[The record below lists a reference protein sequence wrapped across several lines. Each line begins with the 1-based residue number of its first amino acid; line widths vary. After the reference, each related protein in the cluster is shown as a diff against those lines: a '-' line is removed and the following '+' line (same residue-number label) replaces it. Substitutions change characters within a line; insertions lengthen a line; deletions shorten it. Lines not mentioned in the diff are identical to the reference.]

1 MSHRPVS
8 AEFDR
13 GKGYTYP
20 TKFFEWLF
28 DCSEIPLASAELR
41 RIAGWYPVA
50 FKKQDSGFTL
60 IMPLTAPGCLNP
72 LVNEKTG
79 KWIGNALPNAL
90 KLYPYSIQILGEAGV
105 SLCIDQNAEAQ
116 FTIDG
121 PNKLFTETGVKTDF
135 HDKMVGALEQRK
147 HRLQLDSSIL
157 EALQSHDL
165 FIPWELNLGTDDH
178 PIVREDLFTIDERR
192 LNELG
197 SNYAAVIFSEGGANL
212 VYGHLYSKLRS
223 KAPASFLLKKKKL
236 EENILKNNRNIIS
249 NFEESFLNSSDD
261 LVDFS
266 GILDTAKK

>member
-8 AEFDR
+8 AELDR

-20 TKFFEWLF
+20 TKFVEWLI

-72 LVNEKTG
+72 LVDEKTG
-79 KWIGNALPNAL
+79 KWIGSALPNAL
-90 KLYPYSIQILGEAGV
+90 KLYPYSIQSLGEAGF
-105 SLCIDQNAEAQ
+105 SLCIDQDAEAQ

-147 HRLQLDSSIL
+147 HRLQLDSGIL
-157 EALQSHDL
+157 ESLQSHDL

-178 PIVREDLFTIDERR
+178 PIVREDLFTIDEQR

-197 SNYAAVIFSEGGANL
+197 SNYAATIFSKGGANL
-212 VYGHLYSKLRS
+212 VYGHFYSKLRS
-223 KAPASFLLKKKKL
+223 KAPSIFLTKRKKL
-236 EENILKNNRNIIS
+236 EKLDSENWRKKAPGYERELLQSSDGLLDYSIILK
-249 NFEESFLNSSDD
+249 
-261 LVDFS
+261 
-266 GILDTAKK
+266 